1 MIAPAETHCP
11 GSSRI
16 TPSWWRSTRQ
26 LFGRVGIDLFAGP
39 TETLVIADD
48 SVDEMVAIA
57 DEITSEHV
65 QIITPAPTGR
75 SR

>member
-1 MIAPAETHCP
+1 
-11 GSSRI
+11 
-16 TPSWWRSTRQ
+16 